1 MHMEAASND
10 CSSKSSRKERMMIP
24 RIIDIINQNRS
35 FLITSH
41 ERPDGDALGSELA
54 LYHMLAARGKTV
66 VVYNQ
71 DQTPGHYRFLP
82 GAAVIVNELSP
93 AESFD
98 AAFILD
104 CSELK
109 RVGRKAGQ
117 IGKIRQMVNI
127 DHHVSNGGFCEVRLL
142 DAEASSTGELIY
154 RLAEAM
160 ALVLT
165 PEMAT
170 NLYAAILTDTGGFCY
185 GNTSRDCLLIA
196 GRLVEIG
203 AHPQRI
209 SENIHEN
216 IPLVKMRLMADVLKT
231 LVLDMNGKVGSM
243 VVMQNAL
250 ARAGALSEHTDGFED
265 LPRTIQ
271 GVEVSILFIELEKDY
286 FRLSLRSKGRLNV
299 ERVAGKFGGGGHV
312 NAAGCR
318 IRGELSI
325 VKQRVLAE
333 IEAAG

>member
-1 MHMEAASND
+1 
-10 CSSKSSRKERMMIP
+10 MIP
-24 RIIDIINQNRS
+24 RIIDIINRNAT

-54 LYHMLAARGKTV
+54 LYHMLAAGGKSA

-71 DQTPGHYRFLP
+71 DETPCHYRFLP
-82 GAAVIVNELSP
+82 GAAVIVNRLPP

-104 CSELK
+104 CSELE

-127 DHHVSNGGFCEVRLL
+127 DHHVSNGGFCDATLL

-154 RLAEAM
+154 RLAAAM
-160 ALVLT
+160 AVKLT

-196 GRLVEIG
+196 GRLVESG
-203 AHPQRI
+203 ASPQWI
-209 SENIHEN
+209 SENIYEN
-216 IPLVKMRLMADVLKT
+216 APLVKIRLLTVVLES
-231 LVLDMNGKVGSM
+231 LALDLDGKVGSM
-243 VVMQNAL
+243 VVTQENF
-250 ARAGALSEHTDGFED
+250 ARTGALQEHAEGFVD
-265 LPRTIQ
+265 LPRTIE
-271 GVEVSILFIELEKDY
+271 GVEISILFSELEEDY
-286 FRLSLRSKGRLNV
+286 FKLSLRSKGRLNV
-299 ERVAGKFGGGGHV
+299 ERVAGLFGGGGHI

-318 IRGELSI
+318 IRGDI
-325 VKQRVLAE
+325 ATVKQRVLAQ
-333 IEAAG
+333 IKASG

>member
-1 MHMEAASND
+1 
-10 CSSKSSRKERMMIP
+10 MIP
-24 RIIDIINQNRS
+24 RIIDIINRNAT

-54 LYHMLAARGKTV
+54 LYHMLAAGGKSA

-71 DQTPGHYRFLP
+71 DETPRHYRFLP
-82 GAAVIVNELSP
+82 GAAVIVNKLPP

-104 CSELK
+104 CSEME

-160 ALVLT
+160 AVKLT

-196 GRLVEIG
+196 GRLVENG
-203 AHPQRI
+203 ASPQWI
-209 SENIHEN
+209 SENIYEN
-216 IPLVKMRLMADVLKT
+216 DPLVKIRLLTVVLES
-231 LVLDMNGKVGSM
+231 LALDLNGKVGSM
-243 VVMQNAL
+243 IVTQKNFARTCAL
-250 ARAGALSEHTDGFED
+250 QEHAEGFVD
-265 LPRTIQ
+265 LPRTIE
-271 GVEVSILFIELEKDY
+271 GVEISILFSELEEDY
-286 FRLSLRSKGRLNV
+286 FKLSLRSKGRFNV

-318 IRGELSI
+318 IRGDIAS
-325 VKQRVLAE
+325 VKQRVLAQ
-333 IEAAG
+333 IKASD